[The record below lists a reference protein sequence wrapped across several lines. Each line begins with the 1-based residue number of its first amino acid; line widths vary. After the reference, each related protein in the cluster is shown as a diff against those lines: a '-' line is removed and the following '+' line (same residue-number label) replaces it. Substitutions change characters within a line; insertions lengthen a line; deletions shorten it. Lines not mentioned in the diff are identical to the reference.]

1 MKIVSVLAVVI
12 AIGSVSSAS
21 AQVSVSFGFG
31 FGGCQPR
38 PTYCAPRP
46 VVIQQPVWCAQ
57 PTPVQT
63 VVYQSAPVQTVV
75 VPQAPVVY
83 AAPVVY
89 QAPCYVAPQPV
100 SCSIVPYVN
109 LTFGRVSCGFGYNN
123 SYHRRDAYP
132 YASYGGHWSS
142 GRCR

>member
-1 MKIVSVLAVVI
+1 MRTLVVVLA
-12 AIGSVSSAS
+12 AIGLVSSAS

-31 FGGCQPR
+31 VGGCQPR

-46 VVIQQPVWCAQ
+46 VVIQQPVYYVQ
-57 PTPVQT
+57 PAPVQT

-83 AAPVVY
+83 AAPVVCA
-89 QAPCYVAPQPV
+89 APSYVAPQPV
-100 SCSIVPYVN
+100 SCSIAPYVSF
-109 LTFGRVSCGFGYNN
+109 TFGRGNCGYGYNN
-123 SYHRRDAYP
+123 YYRRDAY
-132 YASYGGHWSS
+132 AYGGYWSS